1 MSLRSLFAALLRERA
16 QGSFVQLFRY
26 GLVSLVSLG
35 VDFGGLWLLTEKAG
49 LHYLVSAI
57 LSYGAGMLVNYLL
70 SVLWV
75 FPTRKLKSRA
85 VELGAFVAIGVA
97 GMGINEALL
106 WLLTD
111 VLKLH
116 YLGSRAVSAVVGF
129 AWKFVVRKVALF

>member
-1 MSLRSLFAALLRERA
+1 MGLSSLLSALLRERA

-26 GLVSLVSLG
+26 GLVSVLSLA

-49 LHYLVSAI
+49 LHYLLSAV

-85 VELGAFVAIGVA
+85 VELGAFVAIGLA
-97 GMGINEALL
+97 GMAINEALL

-111 VLKLH
+111 VVRLH
-116 YLGSRAVSAVVGF
+116 YLGSRAISAVVGF
-129 AWKFVVRKVALF
+129 LWKFAVRKVALF